1 MTGSATSFKRSLHNC
16 NKLIQLNIKNTVSQ
30 ALLKG
35 DKDQIRKQAD
45 RLGVGKYYGLFAC
58 MVASR
63 TWDDITGSGIAD
75 KNSNL
80 DVNRLQVL
88 ITSSE

>member
-1 MTGSATSFKRSLHNC
+1 MLYCTKDIVLSCSHFEND
-16 NKLIQLNIKNTVSQ
+16 VQ

-35 DKDQIRKQAD
+35 DRERIKKQAD

-63 TWDDITGSGIAD
+63 TWDDITGTGIAD
-75 KNSNL
+75 KNSKL
-80 DVNRLQVL
+80 DVNRLQVQIFL
-88 ITSSE
+88 HEI